1 MKSNRCIDRINRLLA
16 ITSRLTRLESLSFR
30 QIAETYDVS
39 VRTARRDIEKLKEF
53 FPLENFDGMWR
64 IDLQESQRRHGLLA
78 NSLLQAFAENLRI
91 EASCLDAGR
100 SDPNLVD
107 FAVRYHR
114 LPRKL
119 GEQLLRMMI
128 SDHNAAFDYID
139 KEGSTS
145 HRRIAPVK
153 LLHAQGFW
161 YLIAYD
167 YDRQAQRTFRLD
179 HIRNLSPLP
188 HLQPLDP
195 AIRKRLESIRDP
207 WQQSDAPEMIRILLY
222 ADPEAA
228 PYLRDVPLHPT
239 QKLEEPHTD
248 GGAIL
253 SYTLSHPMEL
263 LPKIKNWIPHL
274 RILEPESLKKEFLQT
289 IKNYL
294 EGEK

>member
-30 QIAETYDVS
+30 QIAEEYDVS
-39 VRTARRDIEKLKEF
+39 VRTTRRDIEKLKEF
-53 FPLENFDGMWR
+53 FPLENTDGMWR

-100 SDPNLVD
+100 SDPRLVD

-114 LPRKL
+114 LPREL
-119 GEQLLRMMI
+119 GEQLLKMMI
-128 SDHNAAFDYID
+128 DNQNATFDYVD
-139 KEGSTS
+139 KERNPS

-167 YDRQAQRTFRLD
+167 YNRQAQRTFRLD

-188 HLQPLDP
+188 DLPPLDP

-207 WQQSDAPEMIRILLY
+207 WQQSDAPETIRILLY

-248 GGAIL
+248 GGVIF

-263 LPKIKNWIPHL
+263 LPKIKSWIPHL
-274 RILEPESLKKEFLQT
+274 QVLEPESLKKDFLQE

-294 EGEK
+294 EEQ